1 MREGNLTPQPPLL
14 SSAKGEGEPD
24 TNRYSLLLPLSI
36 ARAMEMGLG
45 GEAPSPHARSSV
57 GIS

>member
-24 TNRYSLLLPLSI
+24 ANRYPLLLPLSI
-36 ARAMEMGLG
+36 ARAMGREPG
-45 GEAPSPHARSSV
+45 GEAPP
-57 GIS
+57 

>member
-24 TNRYSLLLPLSI
+24 ANRYPLLLPLSF
-36 ARAMEMGLG
+36 RPRKERGLG
-45 GEAPSPHARSSV
+45 GEASP
-57 GIS
+57 